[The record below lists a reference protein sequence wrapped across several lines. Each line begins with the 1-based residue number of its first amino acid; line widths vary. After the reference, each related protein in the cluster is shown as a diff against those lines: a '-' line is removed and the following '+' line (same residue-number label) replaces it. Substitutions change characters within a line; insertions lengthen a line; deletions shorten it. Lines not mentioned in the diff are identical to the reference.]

1 MARFNDIGTKMLL
14 CLLQAVTLMAHPAQ
28 PSVFQLP
35 HTLTKA
41 DKTKQSH
48 DGAKFELV
56 SNEVNDKDNKLAH
69 EIHEQ
74 DEFERLLFD
83 GADALRKEDPKF
95 TRKVVQAVDRVG
107 RILLRSNRINQFSK
121 HLIATITEWFH
132 LLTDAYENEKTI
144 RSKLGSLNDQI
155 YLKFR
160 ENTQIA
166 MKLINRF
173 AELSMDSGL
182 TDSEQMKLLM
192 LFTDMGG
199 IDRVKA
205 IALHEMGRQLDF
217 NIPDDDSILKS
228 ISDLMVEKAFETKFH
243 EIEANLKQN
252 GQEESFPLQRKVRSV
267 GFNEKSEWNAN
278 PDMSFNAN
286 DLRNEKK
293 IKHDFRTRK
302 HHKKTM
308 QISHVP
314 LPENGRNE
322 KQNGQDKQD
331 YKDAK
336 VVVYKAPQK
345 EKPRAHAKFDI
356 TKQLYPK
363 FQDIYSD
370 KSLTSKEKDRKMIQ
384 LITDMMSKP
393 VVQESIVGL
402 LERHLKKLN
411 MKTATHLVL
420 MAMERTSFGSNENV
434 LEEMFDTWEPLL
446 ATTILLLSDEGL
458 AKVCEIHASV
468 EKAAAPENRDT
479 LRLLTNK
486 VFEGLN
492 DRRLA
497 SRLKKG
503 MDAATNGNHNAVL
516 YALNDGQQKVVNVK
530 SKPSKAL
537 KTKEKKREPQ
547 RQLFQQMG

>member
-14 CLLQAVTLMAHPAQ
+14 CLLQAATLMAHPVQ

-144 RSKLGSLNDQI
+144 RIKLGSLNDQI

-182 TDSEQMKLLM
+182 TDDEQMKLLM
-192 LFTDMGG
+192 MFTDMGG

-228 ISDLMVEKAFETKFH
+228 ICDLMVEKAFETKFH
-243 EIEANLKQN
+243 EIEANMKQN
-252 GQEESFPLQRKVRSV
+252 GQEDSFPLQRKVRSV
-267 GFNEKSEWNAN
+267 GFNGKSEWNAN

-308 QISHVP
+308 EISHVP

-322 KQNGQDKQD
+322 KENGQDKQD
-331 YKDAK
+331 FKNAE

-370 KSLTSKEKDRKMIQ
+370 KSLTSKEKDKKMIQ

-402 LERHLKKLN
+402 LERHLKRLN
-411 MKTATHLVL
+411 MKTATRLVL

-503 MDAATNGNHNAVL
+503 MDAAANGNHNAVL
-516 YALNDGQQKVVNVK
+516 YALSDGQQKVVNVK
-530 SKPSKAL
+530 KSVA
-537 KTKEKKREPQ
+537 TKEKKREPQ